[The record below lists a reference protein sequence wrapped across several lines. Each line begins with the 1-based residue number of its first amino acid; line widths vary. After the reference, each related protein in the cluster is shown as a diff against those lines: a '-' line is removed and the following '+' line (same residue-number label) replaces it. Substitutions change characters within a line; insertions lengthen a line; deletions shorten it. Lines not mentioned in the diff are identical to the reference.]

1 MNMRDIRKLAIVV
14 AVLLVT
20 MCSWLQPMTELAT
33 ASVDAGLKR
42 AVISFATARA
52 LNGAISVLQG
62 TELAVQPVGV
72 GVSLSV
78 GEILDPINDL
88 VESLSSVMLTASVA
102 FGIQKLLLVMG
113 SNWTVSAFVTGVAL
127 LWVILYI
134 GRGAPGWLTRL
145 MLVLIF
151 ARFVMPLTLI
161 GSSYVFEQ
169 FSAGE
174 YQQSQVALD
183 RTSFALQRVADAG
196 ARENTEPTPPADA
209 PAPAAKAQTSQ
220 PGWLDWARD
229 MKSSAQGTLER
240 ALSSLED
247 PTGKLARKFEALKAA
262 AEDVA
267 ERMIRLIVIFLMQT
281 LIVPVL
287 LLWGLYR
294 LTAGLAV
301 AGARRRD
308 LTGE

>member
-1 MNMRDIRKLAIVV
+1 MRAIRKLAIVV

-20 MCSWLQPMTELAT
+20 MCSWLKPVTELAT

-127 LWVILYI
+127 LWVILYM

-183 RTSFALQRVADAG
+183 RTSSALQRVADAG
-196 ARENTEPTPPADA
+196 AREDTESTPPAEV
-209 PAPAAKAQTSQ
+209 PAPAAEPQTKQS
-220 PGWLDWARD
+220 GWFDWARD
-229 MKSSAQGTLER
+229 MKSSAQDTLER

-247 PTGKLARKFEALKAA
+247 PVGKLTQKFEALKAA

-294 LTAGLAV
+294 LTAGLA
-301 AGARRRD
+301 ASGARER
-308 LTGE
+308 T